1 MREGSLLRPIHKAL
15 LYILSIVL
23 LSGMID
29 LAYLSV
35 REQAEPIM
43 VLNLLRAR
51 PFILA
56 AAYSALL
63 LIGVR
68 LLDLTRVNQQVAKW
82 MLAVGTFTLFLVMFP
97 FSQFTARD
105 LGLLFETQIALQVSP
120 LGLVLH
126 ASVLM
131 VVIAGFW
138 LLRPPSASQK

>member
-1 MREGSLLRPIHKAL
+1 MRPIYKAL
-15 LYILSIVL
+15 LYILATVL

-29 LAYLSV
+29 LAYVSV

-56 AAYSALL
+56 AAYSSLL

-68 LLDLTRVNQQVAKW
+68 LLDLTRVSQQVPKW
-82 MLAVGTFTLFLVMFP
+82 MLAVGTFTLFLVVFP

-105 LGLLFETQIALQVSP
+105 LGPLYETQIALQVSP

-131 VVIAGFW
+131 VVIASFW
-138 LLRPPSASQK
+138 LIRPPAALGK